1 MKIVEKRIVL
11 HLRRLPEPSQISDF
25 FFQSKLIEFF
35 SNMGH
40 PVTLVSQFQGHKISL
55 KTALKIV
62 EKCIVPNLR
71 RLPEP
76 LFMADLMSR
85 EQVCEQYKDS
95 QLHVNQV
102 EYEAQRRRW
111 NTFIRNNM
119 ELDWKEKNQLEKKL
133 KTKRR

>member
-1 MKIVEKRIVL
+1 
-11 HLRRLPEPSQISDF
+11 
-25 FFQSKLIEFF
+25 
-35 SNMGH
+35 MGH
-40 PVTLVSQFQGHKISL
+40 SVTLLSQFQGHKISL

-62 EKCIVPNLR
+62 QKCIVPNLR

-95 QLHVNQV
+95 QLHLNQV

-133 KTKRR
+133 KTKMQ

>member
-1 MKIVEKRIVL
+1 MHCAKFLKTFQTFANKRL
-11 HLRRLPEPSQISDF
+11 F
-25 FFQSKLIEFF
+25 SKLIEFF
-35 SNMGH
+35 FNMEH
-40 PVTLVSQFQGHKISL
+40 PVTLLSQFQGHKISL